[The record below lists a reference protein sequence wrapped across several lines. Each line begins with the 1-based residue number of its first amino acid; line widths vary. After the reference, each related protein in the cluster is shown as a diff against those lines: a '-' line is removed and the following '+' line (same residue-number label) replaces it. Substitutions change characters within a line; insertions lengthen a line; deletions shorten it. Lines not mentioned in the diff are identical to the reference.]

1 MATKKPQRPRI
12 PEGAIIN
19 VITKN
24 RQNPKLEGSAAHKRF
39 DLYEDGMTVGEAKAA
54 GVTSTDVTYDFD
66 HKFISLTAPA
76 TLLVPP
82 KMPRKKKRKP
92 GVAPAP
98 VVEPVAEAPKKKKR
112 RKRV

>member
-82 KMPRKKKRKP
+82 KLRKKKRKP